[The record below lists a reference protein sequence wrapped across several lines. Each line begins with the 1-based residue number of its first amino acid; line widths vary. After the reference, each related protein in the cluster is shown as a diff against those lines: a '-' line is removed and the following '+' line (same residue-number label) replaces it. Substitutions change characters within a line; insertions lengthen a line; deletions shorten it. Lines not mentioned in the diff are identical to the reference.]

1 MDILINKLLNESM
14 SRGAVDPDQ
23 IPDLDLYIDQI
34 IMLIEKSVGQ
44 QLDGHQLLTRTM
56 IHNYSKAGLI
66 SPVKGKKYS
75 KEHVMEMVA
84 VYSLKNTLSIEQIK
98 RVLCALDD
106 SPKEVLED
114 QYQEY
119 LAERM
124 SKRESAREAAEN
136 MMKGVSSDDYAELY
150 TRLLLLTDI
159 AQVIADFARGIAD
172 RCFPDPPPKGKKK

>member
-44 QLDGHQLLTRTM
+44 QLLTRTM

-124 SKRESAREAAEN
+124 SQRESAREAAEN

-172 RCFPDPPPKGKKK
+172 RCCPDPPPKGKKK

>member
-1 MDILINKLLNESM
+1 M
-14 SRGAVDPDQ
+14 
-23 IPDLDLYIDQI
+23 
-34 IMLIEKSVGQ
+34 
-44 QLDGHQLLTRTM
+44 
-56 IHNYSKAGLI
+56 
-66 SPVKGKKYS
+66 
-75 KEHVMEMVA
+75 
-84 VYSLKNTLSIEQIK
+84 
-98 RVLCALDD
+98 
-106 SPKEVLED
+106 LED

>member
-23 IPDLDLYIDQI
+23 IPDLDLYIDQN
-34 IMLIEKSVGQ
+34 IMLIEKYVGQ
-44 QLDGHQLLTRTM
+44 QPDGQQPLTRTM

-106 SPKEVLED
+106 SPKELLSEK
-114 QYQEY
+114 YQEY
-119 LAERM
+119 VSERM
-124 SKRESAREAAEN
+124 TQREAAREAAEN
-136 MMKGVSSDDYAELY
+136 MMDGVSSDDYAELY

-159 AQVIADFARGIAD
+159 AQVLTDFARRIAD
-172 RCFPDPPPKGKKK
+172 QCFPDPPPKGKKK